1 MSDLEDIED
10 IFEGWL
16 EKPIEEETKNKGWL
30 KKSFTKKWKKAFYV
44 LRKYCAGN
52 QPFLQWFDKEDGWR
66 RQMPR
71 GTLELFP
78 RYKVFKRA
86 EHKDK
91 QYVFEISTDA
101 ESLIL
106 AAESETVL
114 DLWVIQLQMQTVMNP
129 RIPGEV
135 FRVKGSGSRQMQRIG
150 ARDQRCLLHLSKW
163 GMTLALERTRAVL
176 AQWPLTTIRSYEA
189 LDANEFI
196 FEAGRASPM
205 GEGKYNF
212 FTQNGEDNKIF
223 DVIDNFASAR
233 LRRQQG
239 IHSPAASHS
248 QLTDDDIERA
258 YDQLRF
264 SVSMLSTVSVP
275 PSSQDGSMR
284 SINQTAPQ
292 SIDAAGSAQ
301 GMYNHLGRSDSIGS
315 AHSLGGISI
324 NSESNLSYNRL
335 ERLPSWGSQSSHPVQ
350 RGEQYNRLNAVPSA
364 SSIQESSYDRLVRSP
379 STSSHTLA
387 QSMTDSQA

>member
-16 EKPIEEETKNKGWL
+16 EKPTEDTETRNKGWL
-30 KKSFTKKWKKAFYV
+30 KKSFTKKWKKGYYV

-52 QPFLQWFDKEDGWR
+52 QPFIQWFDKEDGWR

-86 EHKDK
+86 EQKAK

-101 ESLIL
+101 ESMIL
-106 AAESETVL
+106 AAESETIL
-114 DLWVIQLQMQTVMNP
+114 DLWVIQLQMQTLMNP
-129 RIPGEV
+129 RIAGEV

-150 ARDQRCLLHLSKW
+150 ARDQQCLLHISRW
-163 GMTLALERTRAVL
+163 GLTLALERTRAVL

-196 FEAGRASPM
+196 LEAGRASPM
-205 GEGKYNF
+205 GEGKFIF
-212 FTQNGEDNKIF
+212 FTHNGDDNKIF

-233 LRRQQG
+233 LRRNQG
-239 IHSPAASHS
+239 SHTPGASS
-248 QLTDDDIERA
+248 ELTQDDIDRA

-264 SVSMLSTVSVP
+264 SLQPTSVP
-275 PSSQDGSMR
+275 PFHRDVPTR
-284 SINQTAPQ
+284 NINQSASQ
-292 SIDAAGSAQ
+292 SIDASNSMQ

-315 AHSLGGISI
+315 AHSLGAMSF
-324 NSESNLSYNRL
+324 NSESNISYNRL
-335 ERLPSWGSQSSHPVQ
+335 DRLPSWGSHASYQAQH
-350 RGEQYNRLNAVPSA
+350 GEQYNILTAVPSERN
-364 SSIQESSYDRLVRSP
+364 IQEGSYDRLARSP
-379 STSSHTLA
+379 SATSHTL
-387 QSMTDSQA
+387 SRSVTDPVA

>member
-1 MSDLEDIED
+1 MYYIC
-10 IFEGWL
+10 I
-16 EKPIEEETKNKGWL
+16 
-30 KKSFTKKWKKAFYV
+30 
-44 LRKYCAGN
+44 
-52 QPFLQWFDKEDGWR
+52 
-66 RQMPR
+66 
-71 GTLELFP
+71 
-78 RYKVFKRA
+78 
-86 EHKDK
+86 
-91 QYVFEISTDA
+91 
-101 ESLIL
+101 LIL
-106 AAESETVL
+106 SFFCDLVL
-114 DLWVIQLQMQTVMNP
+114 IT
-129 RIPGEV
+129 GEV

-264 SVSMLSTVSVP
+264 SVSMLSTVS
-275 PSSQDGSMR
+275 
-284 SINQTAPQ
+284 
-292 SIDAAGSAQ
+292 
-301 GMYNHLGRSDSIGS
+301 
-315 AHSLGGISI
+315 GISFVI
-324 NSESNLSYNRL
+324 HVNMQFTILCKHR
-335 ERLPSWGSQSSHPVQ
+335 
-350 RGEQYNRLNAVPSA
+350 A
-364 SSIQESSYDRLVRSP
+364 SSPLECFLKQNTALLN
-379 STSSHTLA
+379 TLF
-387 QSMTDSQA
+387 QFR